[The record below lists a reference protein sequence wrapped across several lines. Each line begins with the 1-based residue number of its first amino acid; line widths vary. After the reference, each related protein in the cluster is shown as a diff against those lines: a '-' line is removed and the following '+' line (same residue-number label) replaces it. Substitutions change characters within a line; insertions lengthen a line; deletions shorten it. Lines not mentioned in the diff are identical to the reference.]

1 MSLPERDDASTPAE
15 PLTEVLS
22 RIHAELEE
30 IARRIDHNQAM
41 IARATWNV
49 GADDDDYVKAMQ
61 DADLSAQRIAGVAG
75 FLRAIGDASHPHWR
89 IDTLGATS
97 TLKLTEL
104 IRSIGAAGIEIDAK
118 PEEDAGDVDFF

>member
-1 MSLPERDDASTPAE
+1 MNFPQREDVLDQAERMTD
-15 PLTEVLS
+15 VLV

-41 IARATWNV
+41 IAKSTWNV
-49 GADDDDYVKAMQ
+49 GAADEDYVKAMQ

-75 FLRAIGDASHPHWR
+75 FLRALGDASKPDWR
-89 IDTLGATS
+89 INTAGATS

-104 IRSIGAAGIEIDAK
+104 IRAIGTTDALIAAK
-118 PEEDAGDVDFF
+118 PEDDAGNVDLF